1 MQRNS
6 TQRSR
11 PIAPVA
17 LAGTMLLGAVLVLGA
32 AHRQDPVLRP
42 DPRTWAEIRRAIHA
56 TDEPELRNALNALA
70 SIGGTDFQD
79 LIPQL
84 FLFSKDATDTQEAM
98 AFGALVDQL
107 RIPDVAIVRAL
118 VPLLESSDGEL
129 RREIGNVLSEFEQ
142 RSVDRP
148 PSFAV
153 YRGLLEERLRSGQ
166 DLPVGLLQ
174 YLYET
179 DPGTALLLLMRIHAV
194 DAVESRG
201 ILWAEHVV
209 ADNLWKQRYGFLGKD
224 EVEPEALEQVRF
236 LSKHPRWWARASAA
250 AFMSRHPAFSRAEI
264 EEALR
269 QDEHQLVRRLV
280 AKRAPPA
287 RER

>member
-1 MQRNS
+1 MRNS
-6 TQRSR
+6 KRRSR
-11 PIAPVA
+11 PIAIA
-17 LAGTMLLGAVLVLGA
+17 ARAGTVLLGGFLVVGA
-32 AHRQDPVLRP
+32 GLRQDPIGQP
-42 DPRTWAEIRRAIHA
+42 DPRIWGEIRRAIHA
-56 TDEPELRNALNALA
+56 TDERELRSALDGLT

-84 FLFSKDATDTQEAM
+84 FLFSKDATDTREAM

-129 RREIGNVLSEFEQ
+129 CREIGNVLSEFED

-148 PSFAV
+148 PSFSV
-153 YRGLLEERLRSGQ
+153 YRGLLEERLRSGR
-166 DLPVGLLQ
+166 DLPFGLLQ

-179 DPGTALLLLMRIHAV
+179 DPGTALLLMMRIHAV
-194 DAVESRG
+194 DVLESKG

-209 ADNLWKQRYGFLGKD
+209 ADSLWKQRYGFLARD
-224 EVEPEALEQVRF
+224 EIEPGALEQIGF
-236 LSKHPRWWARASAA
+236 LSRHARWWARASAA
-250 AFMSRHPAFSRAEI
+250 AIMSRHTAFSHAEL
-264 EEALR
+264 EDALR
-269 QDEHQLVRRLV
+269 QDEHPLVRKL
-280 AKRAPPA
+280 ATARALPV